1 MLIDLPEP
9 APWALEN
16 VWGHSPEGAEPPLP
30 ACWLPPPPIGFE
42 SIPALADGLD
52 PGIATKTSA
61 QIPGWV
67 VVPEAWFDPIIGT
80 DPNPT
85 DPDAGEGGVIQDFPL
100 DLPSPVPPAGVVTD
114 LKVAPERE
122 LSVEPAPWVD
132 PIRWEYW
139 SFVEN
144 NPQWPEE
151 NGAGGIQLQVFT
163 PSTFL
168 PWISLGTPGEAMAFD
183 RWYEQTYLKPVM
195 SEPPEEAP
203 SELNP
208 PGGWD
213 QPLFPSLWV
222 GCQPLDSPAPPS
234 PVEESSAPSND
245 SVSAPTQSGFED
257 AGITVDGPPIQQDLT
272 DSTDDPPAVLLEA
285 LADPAAT
292 PGANQDLND
301 PIPALT
307 PLPAQEGVT
316 IQDEELLL
324 APLNLNLPDFKIWR
338 PVRLATGL
346 KTSDQR

>member
-1 MLIDLPEP
+1 VLIDLPEP

-30 ACWLPPPPIGFE
+30 ACWY
-42 SIPALADGLD
+42 D
-52 PGIATKTSA
+52 
-61 QIPGWV
+61 
-67 VVPEAWFDPIIGT
+67 
-80 DPNPT
+80 
-85 DPDAGEGGVIQDFPL
+85 
-100 DLPSPVPPAGVVTD
+100 
-114 LKVAPERE
+114 
-122 LSVEPAPWVD
+122 
-132 PIRWEYW
+132 
-139 SFVEN
+139 
-144 NPQWPEE
+144 
-151 NGAGGIQLQVFT
+151 
-163 PSTFL
+163 
-168 PWISLGTPGEAMAFD
+168 
-183 RWYEQTYLKPVM
+183 QTYLKPVM

-213 QPLFPSLWV
+213 QALFPSLWV
-222 GCQPLDSPAPPS
+222 RCQPLDSPAPLS
-234 PVEESSAPSND
+234 
-245 SVSAPTQSGFED
+245 
-257 AGITVDGPPIQQDLT
+257 
-272 DSTDDPPAVLLEA
+272 LLEA